1 MGCTS
6 YQSPM
11 QSLFKHRWLRRLAI
25 ALVAF
30 LLLWLLLWALVP
42 VVAKS
47 QLEKQASAKLGRQVR
62 VGAVEFRPWSLE
74 LTLRDLSIARS
85 QAEGA
90 APESVPSSSSPPLL
104 QIDRIYVNASIQSLF
119 RLAPVL
125 DAIEVDAP
133 VLRLTQQSL
142 GHFDVDDV
150 LARLAEPGDTP
161 PSRPVGFALYNIA
174 LRDGRVELQ
183 DEVQQR
189 QHMLEQLQLRLPFI
203 SNLESKRE
211 IKVLPHLSFALNG
224 SRFESSAQ
232 STPFTEQR
240 QTAVDLSWQGVD
252 LTPYLG
258 YVPVTAPVKPRS
270 GVLDANLHISFE
282 QAEQAVVRITGEVS
296 LSGAELHDRDGA
308 PLLRFERLA
317 AVLKNVQP
325 LQSVAEL
332 ESVQWS
338 APEIFAARDAQG
350 RINWTAMRG
359 ASSPDARPAA
369 EKPAS
374 DAPQPWKVSLDRLSV
389 AHATVHWRDAA
400 PDAGKSGAALQAR
413 ELSLQVRDIRW
424 PLEQPLQLAASM
436 QVQPES
442 AGEGAKPAELQLS
455 GALTDKQGQLAISAR
470 QLPLQLAAP
479 YLSAHLKPEL
489 TGLLSTDAGL
499 GWNGSAMVVQVAG
512 LGVEQLSLKD
522 KAAPVDIAHLQLE
535 QVQVN
540 LASQQVSVGR
550 LALQKPQLAVLR
562 DAQGRWMYEQWLP
575 PASSAPASQDAGKDK
590 SRPWGL
596 KLQAVEV
603 DGGAIALR
611 DEAPVRNADSART
624 VSLDLGSLRLRMG
637 AIEPLAAKSAPTPLE
652 LSAQVGSG
660 RRVQAGSLSLRG
672 DLGLAPLS
680 LQGRLQARSLPL
692 HALEPYFAD
701 MLNVELVRADGNF
714 LGQLRFVSQPAG
726 PELAVQGDVEL
737 VDLRMRSALA
747 SPVQAAGEAA
757 GQGAPRTAAG
767 AVAAVLSESTADR
780 AKAQSVALGLG
791 LRDELVAW
799 KTLAVRGLDLQM
811 QPAQPLRLSVRETA
825 LSDFFARVIVQ
836 RNGRINLQDIVK
848 SAKSQQSLEQNAT
861 PAAEG
866 TAASAEP
873 APPQAASGPAPVIKI
888 GPIVLTGGRVQFSDY
903 FIQPNYS
910 ADLSELA
917 GRLSSFSSEQPASQ
931 QAPQLADVELR
942 GRAQGTASLEIT
954 GQVNPLAKPLALD
967 IRAQM
972 RDLELPPLSPYSIKY
987 AGHGIERGKLS
998 MDVNYKIEP
1007 DGQLTARNKL
1017 VLHQLTFGE
1026 AVEGAPASLPVRL
1039 AVALLAD
1046 RNGVIDLDL
1055 PVSGSLNDP
1064 QFRLAPVI
1072 FKIIGN
1078 LIMKAIT
1085 SPFSLLSGA
1094 FGGGSES
1101 GVVAFAP
1108 GRAQIEGKARES
1120 LDKVVAS
1127 LKERPALKLTVIGE
1141 AREAQDKEAWKQAEL
1156 DRLLLAQ
1163 KRRQVLRDGKSAESV
1178 TELPASEVPALTK
1191 ALYSRADFAKPRNVI
1206 GMAKDLPTD
1215 QMRSLLLE
1223 QIAVPDDAMR
1233 ELALARAVAVR
1244 DYLAQ
1249 QQLPLERLFLGA
1261 PKLDSDDQ
1269 EWSPRAQL
1277 SLSTQ

>member
-1 MGCTS
+1 
-6 YQSPM
+6 
-11 QSLFKHRWLRRLAI
+11 
-25 ALVAF
+25 
-30 LLLWLLLWALVP
+30 
-42 VVAKS
+42 
-47 QLEKQASAKLGRQVR
+47 
-62 VGAVEFRPWSLE
+62 
-74 LTLRDLSIARS
+74 
-85 QAEGA
+85 
-90 APESVPSSSSPPLL
+90 
-104 QIDRIYVNASIQSLF
+104 
-119 RLAPVL
+119 
-125 DAIEVDAP
+125 
-133 VLRLTQQSL
+133 
-142 GHFDVDDV
+142 
-150 LARLAEPGDTP
+150 
-161 PSRPVGFALYNIA
+161 
-174 LRDGRVELQ
+174 
-183 DEVQQR
+183 
-189 QHMLEQLQLRLPFI
+189 LQLRD
-203 SNLESKRE
+203 
-211 IKVLPHLSFALNG
+211 V
-224 SRFESSAQ
+224 
-232 STPFTEQR
+232 
-240 QTAVDLSWQGVD
+240 
-252 LTPYLG
+252 
-258 YVPVTAPVKPRS
+258 
-270 GVLDANLHISFE
+270 
-282 QAEQAVVRITGEVS
+282 
-296 LSGAELHDRDGA
+296 
-308 PLLRFERLA
+308 
-317 AVLKNVQP
+317 
-325 LQSVAEL
+325 
-332 ESVQWS
+332 
-338 APEIFAARDAQG
+338 
-350 RINWTAMRG
+350 
-359 ASSPDARPAA
+359 
-369 EKPAS
+369 
-374 DAPQPWKVSLDRLSV
+374 
-389 AHATVHWRDAA
+389 
-400 PDAGKSGAALQAR
+400 
-413 ELSLQVRDIRW
+413 RW
-424 PLEQPLQLAASM
+424 PLEQPLHFAAGM
-436 QVQPES
+436 QVLPES
-442 AGEGAKPAELQLS
+442 AVEGARPAQLQLQGS
-455 GALTDKQGQLAISAR
+455 LTDKQGQLAISAR

-489 TGLLSTDAGL
+489 TGLLDADAGL

-512 LGVEQLSLKD
+512 LGVEQLSLRD
-522 KAAPVDIAHLQLE
+522 KAAPVDIARLQLE

-540 LASQQVSVGR
+540 LARQQVSVGR
-550 LALQKPQLAVLR
+550 LALQKPQLGVAR
-562 DAQGRWMYEQWLP
+562 DAEGRWMYEQWLP
-575 PASSAPASQDAGKDK
+575 AAAASPAPQAPGKGP

-611 DEAPVRNADSART
+611 DEAPVRNAGPARS
-624 VSLDLGSLRLRMG
+624 VSLDLSSLRLRLG

-680 LQGRLQARSLPL
+680 VQGKLQAHSLPL

-701 MLNVELVRADGNF
+701 MLNVELVRADGHF
-714 LGQLRFVSQPAG
+714 TGQLRFASQPGG
-726 PELAVQGDVEL
+726 PELSVQGDVGL
-737 VDLRMRSALA
+737 SDLRMRSALA
-747 SPVQAAGEAA
+747 SPVQVADEPAAA
-757 GQGAPRTAAG
+757 APRSAAG

-780 AKAQSVALGLG
+780 ARAQAATSGLG
-791 LRDELVAW
+791 LRDELLAW

-811 QPAQPLRLSVRETA
+811 QPAQPLRVSVRETA

-848 SAKSQQSLEQNAT
+848 SDKSEQSLAQNTAPAADGAAAAGNAT
-861 PAAEG
+861 
-866 TAASAEP
+866 TAPSP
-873 APPQAASGPAPVIKI
+873 VAASGPAPVVKV

-917 GRLSSFSSEQPASQ
+917 GRLSAFSSEQPASG

-954 GQVNPLAKPLALD
+954 GQVNPLAKPLVLD

-1026 AVEGAPASLPVRL
+1026 PVEGAPASLPVRL

-1078 LIMKAIT
+1078 LIMKAVT
-1085 SPFSLLSGA
+1085 APFSLLSGA
-1094 FGGGSES
+1094 FGGSSES

-1108 GRAQIEGKARES
+1108 GRAQIDAQARES
-1120 LDKVVAS
+1120 LEKVAAS
-1127 LKERPALKLTVIGE
+1127 LRERPALKLTVVGE
-1141 AREAQDKEAWKQAEL
+1141 ASEAQDREAWKQAEL

-1178 TELPASEVPALTK
+1178 NEVPAAEVPALTK
-1191 ALYSRADFAKPRNVI
+1191 ALYSRSDFTKPRNAI

-1215 QMRSLLLE
+1215 QMRSLLLA
-1223 QIAVPDDAMR
+1223 QITVPDDAMR
-1233 ELALARAVAVR
+1233 ELALARGVAVR

-1261 PKLDSDDQ
+1261 PKLDSQ
-1269 EWSPRAQL
+1269 EPQWSPRAQL
-1277 SLSTQ
+1277 SLSTR

>member
-1 MGCTS
+1 
-6 YQSPM
+6 M
-11 QSLFKHRWLRRLAI
+11 QFLFKHRWLRRLAI
-25 ALVAF
+25 AFAAF

-47 QLEKQASAKLGRQVR
+47 QLEKQASAKLGRQVH

-74 LTLRDLSIARS
+74 LTLRDLRIAKS
-85 QAEGA
+85 QQAGAGQAEPA
-90 APESVPSSSSPPLL
+90 PSSPQL
-104 QIDRIYVNASIQSLF
+104 QVDRIYVNASIQSLF

-150 LARLAEPGDTP
+150 LARLAEPSDTP
-161 PSRPVGFALYNIA
+161 PAKPLGFALYNIA
-174 LRDGRVELQ
+174 LRDGRVQLQ
-183 DEVQQR
+183 DDVQQR
-189 QHMLEQLQLRLPFI
+189 EHMLDQLQLKLPFI

-232 STPFTEQR
+232 STPFTDQR

-258 YVPVTAPVKPRS
+258 YVPANAPVKPRS
-270 GVLDANLHISFE
+270 GVLDTNLHISFE

-296 LSGAELHDRDGA
+296 LSGAELLDRDEA

-325 LQSVAEL
+325 LQSVVEL

-338 APEIFAARDAQG
+338 SPEIFAARDAQG
-350 RINWTAMRG
+350 RINWMAMGSRS
-359 ASSPDARPAA
+359 ASDSRPAV

-374 DAPQPWKVSLDRLSV
+374 DAPQPQPWRVSLDRLAISD
-389 AHATVHWRDAA
+389 ATVHWRDAS
-400 PDAGKSGAALQAR
+400 PGAGQSGAALQAR
-413 ELSLQVRDIRW
+413 QLSLEVRDVRW
-424 PLEQPLQLAASM
+424 PLEQPLQFDAGM
-436 QVQPES
+436 QVQS
-442 AGEGAKPAELQLS
+442 AAAGEGAKPAELRLS
-455 GALTDKQGQLAISAR
+455 GAMTDRQGQLAVSAR

-479 YLSAHLKPEL
+479 YLTAHLKPEL

-499 GWNGSAMVVQVAG
+499 GWSGSAMVVQVAE

-550 LALQKPQLAVLR
+550 LALQKPQLGVSR

-575 PASSAPASQDAGKDK
+575 PASSAPATPDPAKDK
-590 SRPWGL
+590 PRPWGL
-596 KLQAVEV
+596 RLQAVEV
-603 DGGAIALR
+603 DGGAVALR

-624 VSLDLGSLRLRMG
+624 VSLDLSSLRLRLG
-637 AIEPLAAKSAPTPLE
+637 AIEPLAAKSPPTPLE

-714 LGQLRFVSQPAG
+714 LGQLRFASQPAG
-726 PELAVQGDVEL
+726 PELMVQGDVEL

-747 SPVQAAGEAA
+747 SPVQAGGEAA

-780 AKAQSVALGLG
+780 AKARSVALGLG

-848 SAKSQQSLEQNAT
+848 SAQSQQSLEQNTA
-861 PAAEG
+861 PAADG
-866 TAASAEP
+866 AAAPAEP
-873 APPQAASGPAPVIKI
+873 VPPKAASGPAPVIKI
-888 GPIVLTGGRVQFSDY
+888 GPIVLTGGKVQFSDY

-917 GRLSSFSSEQPASQ
+917 GRLSAFSSEQPAGEQ
-931 QAPQLADVELR
+931 GPQLADVELR

-998 MDVNYKIEP
+998 MDVSYKIEP

-1078 LIMKAIT
+1078 LIMKAVT

-1094 FGGGSES
+1094 FGGSSES

-1108 GRAQIEGKARES
+1108 GRSQIDAKARES

-1127 LKERPALKLTVIGE
+1127 LKERPALRLTVIGE

-1163 KRRQVLRDGKSAESV
+1163 KRRQVLREGKSAESV
-1178 TELPASEVPALTK
+1178 TELSAAEVPALTK

-1223 QIAVPDDAMR
+1223 QITVPDDAMR
-1233 ELALARAVAVR
+1233 ELALARGVAVR

-1277 SLSTQ
+1277 SLSAQ

>member
-1 MGCTS
+1 
-6 YQSPM
+6 M
-11 QSLFKHRWLRRLAI
+11 QSFLFRNRWLRRLVITLA
-25 ALVAF
+25 VF
-30 LLLWLLLWALVP
+30 VLLLLLLWALVP
-42 VVAKS
+42 GIAKS
-47 QLEKQASAKLGRQVR
+47 QLEKQASARLGRAVT
-62 VGAVEFRPWSLE
+62 VGRVEFSPWSLE
-74 LTLRDLSIARS
+74 LTLRDLRVARAA
-85 QAEGA
+85 QEGA
-90 APESVPSSSSPPLL
+90 SAQDEPSTS
-104 QIDRIYVNASIQSLF
+104 QFQVDRIYVNASIQSLL
-119 RLAPVL
+119 RLMPVL

-133 VLRLTQQSL
+133 VLRLTQRSL

-150 LARLAEPGDTP
+150 LARLSQPSDPEPSG
-161 PSRPVGFALYNIA
+161 PVGFALYNIA
-174 LRDGRVELQ
+174 LSDGRVELQ
-183 DEVQQR
+183 DDLQER
-189 QHMLEQLQLRLPFI
+189 QHTLDQLQLRLPFI
-203 SNLESKRE
+203 SNLESKRD

-232 STPFTEQR
+232 STPFTDQR
-240 QTAVDLSWQGVD
+240 RTAVDLSWQGVD
-252 LTPYLG
+252 LAPYLG
-258 YVPVTAPVKPRS
+258 YVPSSAPIRPS
-270 GVLDANLHISFE
+270 AGVLDTNLHIAFE
-282 QAEQAVVRITGEVS
+282 QDPQAVVRISGEIS
-296 LSGAELHDRDGA
+296 LSGAELRDREGA

-325 LQSVAEL
+325 LQSIAEL

-338 APEIFAARDAQG
+338 APEVFASRDARG
-350 RINWTAMRG
+350 RINWLSAAQG
-359 ASSPDARPAA
+359 PAA
-369 EKPAS
+369 VDGAAA
-374 DAPQPWKVSLDRLSV
+374 DAPQQAPDKPTDARQPWQVALGRLV
-389 AHATVHWRDAA
+389 IADATVHWRDAA
-400 PDAGKSGAALQAR
+400 PDAGKAGAALQAR
-413 ELSLQVRDIRW
+413 QLSVHARDIRW
-424 PLEQPLQLAASM
+424 PMEQPLSFDAGLLLQAGAAA
-436 QVQPES
+436 PD
-442 AGEGAKPAELQLS
+442 AKPAQLMLS
-455 GALTDKQGQLAISAR
+455 GALTDKQGRLAISAR

-479 YLSAHLKPEL
+479 YLSAHLAPEL
-489 TGLLSTDAGL
+489 SGVLETDAGL
-499 GWNGSAMVVQVAG
+499 GWNGSAMVAHVAR
-512 LGVEQLSLKD
+512 LAVEQLSLKD
-522 KAAPVDIAHLQLE
+522 RVAPVAVAQLQLD
-535 QVQVN
+535 QVQVD
-540 LASQQVSVGR
+540 LARQQVAVGR
-550 LALQKPQLAVLR
+550 VALQKPQVAVAR
-562 DAQGRWMYEQWLP
+562 DTQGRWMYEQWLP
-575 PASSAPASQDAGKDK
+575 TTAPAPVPPGPGKAA
-590 SRPWGL
+590 SRPWAL

-603 DGGAIALR
+603 DGGAVTLR
-611 DEAPVRNADSART
+611 DAAPMRGADAPRS
-624 VSLDLGSLRLRMG
+624 VSLDLSSLRLRLG
-637 AIEPLAAKSAPTPLE
+637 AIEPLAARQATTPLE
-652 LSAQVGSG
+652 LSAHVGSG

-680 LQGRLQARSLPL
+680 LQGKVQARSLPL

-701 MLNVELVRADGNF
+701 LLNVELVRADGNF
-714 LGQLRFVSQPAG
+714 TGQLRFASLPVG

-737 VDLRMRSALA
+737 SELRMRSALA
-747 SPVQAAGEAA
+747 SPVQAADAA
-757 GQGAPRTAAG
+757 PAAPRSAAG

-780 AKAQSVALGLG
+780 AASSGLG
-791 LRDELVAW
+791 LRDELLAW

-848 SAKSQQSLEQNAT
+848 SAKSEQSLAQNAV
-861 PAAEG
+861 PAADGAG
-866 TAASAEP
+866 TSAQAASAAVP
-873 APPQAASGPAPVIKI
+873 ASGPAPIVNV

-917 GRLSSFSSEQPASQ
+917 GRLSAFSSQ
-931 QAPQLADVELR
+931 QTSGQQGPQLADVELR
-942 GRAQGTASLEIT
+942 GRAQGTAFLEIT

-998 MDVNYKIEP
+998 MDVDYKIEP

-1026 AVEGAPASLPVRL
+1026 PVQGAPASLPVRL

-1078 LIMKAIT
+1078 LIMKAVT
-1085 SPFSLLSGA
+1085 APFSLLSGA
-1094 FGGGSES
+1094 FGGSSES

-1108 GRAQIEGKARES
+1108 GRAQIDAKARES

-1141 AREAQDKEAWKQAEL
+1141 AREAQDREAWKQAQL

-1163 KRRQVLRDGKSAESV
+1163 KRRQALRDGRSAESV
-1178 TELPASEVPALTK
+1178 TEVSEAEVPTLTK
-1191 ALYSRADFAKPRNVI
+1191 ALYSRSDFAKPRNVI

-1215 QMRSLLLE
+1215 QMRSLLLA
-1223 QIAVPDDAMR
+1223 QISVPDDAMR
-1233 ELALARAVAVR
+1233 ELALARGVAVR

-1261 PKLDSDDQ
+1261 PRLDSQDQ

>member
-1 MGCTS
+1 
-6 YQSPM
+6 M
-11 QSLFKHRWLRRLAI
+11 QLLFKHRWLRRLAI
-25 ALVAF
+25 AFAAF

-47 QLEKQASAKLGRQVR
+47 QLEKQASAKLGRQVH

-74 LTLRDLSIARS
+74 LTLRDLRIAKS
-85 QAEGA
+85 QPAGAGQAEPA
-90 APESVPSSSSPPLL
+90 PSSPQL
-104 QIDRIYVNASIQSLF
+104 QVDRIYVNASIQSLF

-150 LARLAEPGDTP
+150 LARLAEPSDTP
-161 PSRPVGFALYNIA
+161 PAKPLGFALYNIA
-174 LRDGRVELQ
+174 LRDGRVQLQ
-183 DEVQQR
+183 DDVQQR
-189 QHMLEQLQLRLPFI
+189 EHMLDQLQLKLPFI

-232 STPFTEQR
+232 STPFTDQR

-258 YVPVTAPVKPRS
+258 YVPANAPVKPRS
-270 GVLDANLHISFE
+270 GVLDTNLHISFE

-296 LSGAELHDRDGA
+296 LSGAELLDRDEA

-325 LQSVAEL
+325 LQSVVEL

-350 RINWTAMRG
+350 RINWMAMGSRS
-359 ASSPDARPAA
+359 ASDSRPAV

-374 DAPQPWKVSLDRLSV
+374 DAPQPWKVSLDRL
-389 AHATVHWRDAA
+389 AIADATVHWRDAS
-400 PDAGKSGAALQAR
+400 PGAGQSGAALQAR
-413 ELSLQVRDIRW
+413 QLSLEVRDVRW
-424 PLEQPLQLAASM
+424 PLEQPLQFDAGM
-436 QVQPES
+436 QVQS
-442 AGEGAKPAELQLS
+442 AAAGEGAKPAELRLS
-455 GALTDKQGQLAISAR
+455 GAMTDRQGQLAVSAR

-499 GWNGSAMVVQVAG
+499 GWSGSAMVVQVAE

-522 KAAPVDIAHLQLE
+522 KAAPVDIARLQLE

-550 LALQKPQLAVLR
+550 LALQKPQLGVSR

-575 PASSAPASQDAGKDK
+575 PATSAPATPDPAKDK
-590 SRPWGL
+590 PRPWGL
-596 KLQAVEV
+596 RLQAVEV
-603 DGGAIALR
+603 DGGAVALR
-611 DEAPVRNADSART
+611 DKAPVRNADSART
-624 VSLDLGSLRLRMG
+624 VSLDLSSLRLRLG
-637 AIEPLAAKSAPTPLE
+637 PIEPLAAKSAPT
-652 LSAQVGSG
+652 
-660 RRVQAGSLSLRG
+660 
-672 DLGLAPLS
+672 PLS

-714 LGQLRFVSQPAG
+714 LGQLRFASQPAG
-726 PELAVQGDVEL
+726 PELMVQGDVEL

-747 SPVQAAGEAA
+747 SPVQAGGEAA
-757 GQGAPRTAAG
+757 GQGAPSTAAG

-780 AKAQSVALGLG
+780 AKARSAALGLG

-848 SAKSQQSLEQNAT
+848 SAQSQQSLEQNTA
-861 PAAEG
+861 PAADG
-866 TAASAEP
+866 AAAPAEP
-873 APPQAASGPAPVIKI
+873 VPPKAASGPAPVIKI
-888 GPIVLTGGRVQFSDY
+888 GPIVLTGGKVQFSDY

-917 GRLSSFSSEQPASQ
+917 GRLSAFSSEQPAGEQ
-931 QAPQLADVELR
+931 GPQLADVELR

-998 MDVNYKIEP
+998 MDVSYKIEP

-1078 LIMKAIT
+1078 LIMKAVT

-1094 FGGGSES
+1094 FGGSSES

-1108 GRAQIEGKARES
+1108 GRSQIDAKARES

-1127 LKERPALKLTVIGE
+1127 LKERPALRLTVIGE

-1163 KRRQVLRDGKSAESV
+1163 KRRQVLREGKSAESV
-1178 TELPASEVPALTK
+1178 TELPATEVPALTK

-1223 QIAVPDDAMR
+1223 QITVPDDAMR
-1233 ELALARAVAVR
+1233 ELALARGVAVR

-1277 SLSTQ
+1277 SLSAQ